1 MTVLFIIL
9 GFLMIGFGFSCMF
22 TPLLTYMNAAY
33 FLTILMT
40 VFGVVGIVK
49 SIKMKKFGVFF
60 VFYILSVVLGIIL
73 LLSPGVLLFTE
84 TVNLI
89 ITAIWFVLLGV
100 VTIFSSITVT
110 RKASRS
116 KIWILQ
122 LILGILG
129 VLVGLYSLFNPM
141 LLALS
146 IGTLIGI
153 YFIDTGLTM
162 MLGGFVSED

>member
-9 GFLMIGFGFSCMF
+9 GLLMVVCGFSCLF
-22 TPLLTYMNAAY
+22 TPLVTFLHAGY
-33 FLTILMT
+33 FITILMT
-40 VFGVVGIVK
+40 VYGIAGIIK
-49 SIKMKKFGVFF
+49 SIKMKRFGVYFF
-60 VFYILSVVLGIIL
+60 FSILSVLLGVIMLIF
-73 LLSPGVLLFTE
+73 PGALLFAE

-89 ITAIWFVLLGV
+89 ITAIWFVLLGC
-100 VTIFSSITVT
+100 VTVFSSITVT

-129 VLVGLYSLFNPM
+129 VLVGLYSFFNPM

-146 IGTLIGI
+146 MGTLIAI
-153 YFIDTGLTM
+153 YFIDTGFTM
-162 MLGGFVSED
+162 MFSGFVAED